1 MVLAPVERNTSSV
14 LKRVCRLYCSQSL
27 AAQRQE
33 GCGFETE
40 SGTFPCRVCVGFSPG
55 APTHTR
61 LTVWLVVCLPVCVC
75 VAPVMNCQRKKML
88 SLRSGFSVLLQVL
101 RRSPSFMQSR
111 VSSRRR
117 QSFFF
122 SVFLHPLWL
131 KEGLTKS
138 WRRGRCLA
146 VSTRRLMDL

>member
-1 MVLAPVERNTSSV
+1 MVLAPLEHNMSSL

-27 AAQRQE
+27 AAQQHE

-55 APTHTR
+55 ALTHTR
-61 LTVWLVVCLPVCVC
+61 LTVWLVVCLPVC

-101 RRSPSFMQSR
+101 LRSPSFMQSK

-122 SVFLHPLWL
+122 CLFTSPLAQ
-131 KEGLTKS
+131 
-138 WRRGRCLA
+138 GR
-146 VSTRRLMDL
+146 SD